1 MLRALHITKC
11 PTCDNERVNFFVCW
25 FLTIYIRACRLWQ
38 VLLADF
44 PQKLEIPSGMSKE
57 DKEQRDRI
65 VNRGYALEYLHNLS
79 MEHTLV
85 DDEDSRVDPLRPAT
99 APN

>member
-1 MLRALHITKC
+1 MLL
-11 PTCDNERVNFFVCW
+11 FV
-25 FLTIYIRACRLWQ
+25 LTHSSFYWSFIVRQ

-44 PQKLEIPSGMSKE
+44 PQKLEIPSGTNQGAE
-57 DKEQRDRI
+57 EQRERR
-65 VNRGYALEYLHNLS
+65 VAAGYALEYLHNLS

-85 DDEDSRVDPLRPAT
+85 EEEEELLGRRPTT